1 MGAMN
6 PNVMAYFA
14 AGIGAALTII
24 GGASGI
30 GRLAAAA
37 MEGIARQPNAAGDI
51 RGAMIVA
58 AGLIEGVTFFS
69 LIVCILLAIK

>member
-1 MGAMN
+1 MN

-14 AGIGAALTII
+14 AGIGAGLTII
-24 GGASGI
+24 GGAAGI
-30 GRLAAAA
+30 GRLCAAA
-37 MEGIARQPNAAGDI
+37 MDGISRQPNAAGDI

-69 LIVCILLAIK
+69 LIICILLAIK